1 MTIFNKSDNNILKV
15 VLKNASLI
23 LTDSVTM
30 GASSKIKDTY
40 SEIVQYTKDC
50 NEALYYLQVER
61 FINSID
67 ISADEFEDFIKKN
80 PDNLKLGLETIKI
93 LEQTTIEKQAEMLAK
108 ALKNYIKNPSV
119 KEKETFYRNSY
130 IIKRLDNYLLSEVDK
145 LKEYKINPILPNAR
159 VGEKQSFNGFILN
172 PPTELINFGFLKKP
186 DINVIGGGIELYILT
201 EYYSYFY
208 NNILIK

>member
-1 MTIFNKSDNNILKV
+1 
-15 VLKNASLI
+15 
-23 LTDSVTM
+23 
-30 GASSKIKDTY
+30 
-40 SEIVQYTKDC
+40 
-50 NEALYYLQVER
+50 
-61 FINSID
+61 
-67 ISADEFEDFIKKN
+67 
-80 PDNLKLGLETIKI
+80 GLETIKI
-93 LEQTTIEKQAEMLAK
+93 LDQTTIEKQAEMLAK